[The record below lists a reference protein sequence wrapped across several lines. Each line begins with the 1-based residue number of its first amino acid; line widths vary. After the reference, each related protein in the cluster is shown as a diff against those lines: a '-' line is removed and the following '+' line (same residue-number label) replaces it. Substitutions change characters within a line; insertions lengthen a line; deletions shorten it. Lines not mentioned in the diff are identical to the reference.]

1 MKIRKRVRHPHWDID
16 NGTYFVTFNLFDAF
30 PLQER
35 DRIEHERRAHIA
47 MRERER
53 GRMTPAEL
61 AALNRII
68 RAETER
74 VLDRGAGSCFMNDPR
89 IADVVA
95 KAIEFF
101 DEERYWLFA
110 WTVMPNHVH
119 IVLTLGD
126 GATIDRVMHSIKA
139 YTAKEAN
146 RVLGR
151 EGSFWQADYFD
162 RSIRD
167 REHLER
173 CMRYVEN
180 NPVKAG
186 LRDWRWVGAY
196 WDRF

>member
-1 MKIRKRVRHPHWDID
+1 MRVRKRVRHPHWDIE

-30 PLQER
+30 PLEER
-35 DRIEHERRAHIA
+35 NRIEHERRAHIA
-47 MRERER
+47 MLERER

-89 IADVVA
+89 IADLVA
-95 KAIEFF
+95 NAIEFF
-101 DEERYWLFA
+101 DDDRYRLFA

-119 IVLTLGD
+119 LVFTVD
-126 GATIDRVMHSIKA
+126 GGVTIDRVMHSIKA
-139 YTAKEAN
+139 YTAKDAN

-151 EGSFWQADYFD
+151 EGAFWQADYFD
-162 RSIRD
+162 RSIRG

-173 CMRYVEN
+173 AIRYVEN

-186 LRDWRWVGAY
+186 LRDWPWVCAY
-196 WDRF
+196 WDRL